1 MEILTKEKTLIL
13 HIPKIIQQ
21 NQYAQYLT
29 SLPNVIIGFLMIFYA
44 SLHDLSKDISFVVFI
59 ELMLKLMKN
68 IFYSIMKYESYG
80 P

>member
-1 MEILTKEKTLIL
+1 MEILTKDKTLIL

-21 NQYAQYLT
+21 SQCAQYLT
-29 SLPNVIIGFLMIFYA
+29 FLPKVIIGYLKKLYA
-44 SLHDLSKDISFVVFI
+44 SLHNLSKDKSFVD

-68 IFYSIMKYESYG
+68 VFYSNKKYDSYG

>member
-29 SLPNVIIGFLMIFYA
+29 FLPNVIIGFLMIFYA
-44 SLHDLSKDISFVVFI
+44 SLHDLSKDISFVD

-68 IFYSIMKYESYG
+68 VFYSIMKDDSYG